1 MMTTTARSGTDMAD
15 DRTSATGGEILRLNV
30 GGQTVF
36 TTRGTLTKDAGSALA
51 RMFAEN
57 ARIAPSALL
66 DDGSYF
72 IDCNPHCFAVI
83 LDHMRHG
90 TVDVDPSLVGR
101 VRCAADSL
109 GVASLVEACDAQ
121 LAARAPRVPDSVK
134 RRPCE
139 CCPRCGEILADKEER
154 EHLAAQ
160 MDYFLKRDREQVG
173 GSRWHRVQYGRCRAR
188 FYHECHSPLRF
199 ARDHWFEI
207 GALVV
212 VGVYAVQRL
221 APFFCSAQQ

>member
-1 MMTTTARSGTDMAD
+1 MITTTRSPGDTAD
-15 DRTSATGGEILRLNV
+15 DRTRATGGEIVRLNV

-36 TTRGTLTKDAGSALA
+36 TTRSTLTKDAGSALG
-51 RMFAEN
+51 RMFAEDV
-57 ARIAPSALL
+57 RIAPSALL

-72 IDCNPHCFAVI
+72 IDCDPHCFAII

-90 TVDVDPSLVGR
+90 TVDVDAGLVGR

-109 GVASLVEACDAQ
+109 GVTSLVEACDAQ
-121 LAARAPRVPDSVK
+121 LAARAPPVIDSVK

-139 CCPRCGEILADKEER
+139 SCPRCGEILADKDER

-160 MDYFLKRDREQVG
+160 MDYFLRCERNAIA
-173 GSRWHRVQYGRCRAR
+173 GSSWHRTQYGRCRSR
-188 FYHECHSPLRF
+188 LYHECRSPLRF

-212 VGVYAVQRL
+212 GVYAVQRL
-221 APFFCSAQQ
+221 ASFFYSIQW